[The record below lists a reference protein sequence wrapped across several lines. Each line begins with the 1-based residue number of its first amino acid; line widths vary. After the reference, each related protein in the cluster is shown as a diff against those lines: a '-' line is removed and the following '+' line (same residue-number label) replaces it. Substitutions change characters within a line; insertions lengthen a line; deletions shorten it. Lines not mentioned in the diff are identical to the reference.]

1 MAKQFPAS
9 LVAAATAIAAGETS
23 DDILRNIRV
32 VDATT
37 GEEIIRVISAD
48 AVAGTVT
55 RFDVQ
60 EGNLVREGNAFATVT
75 EERAI
80 RIEWI
85 VPPQADAEPDAG
97 QPATGDPAAQ
107 GEDHA

>member
-1 MAKQFPAS
+1 MAKQFPSA
-9 LVAAATAIAAGETS
+9 LIAAVTAIAAGETS
-23 DDILRNIRV
+23 DDVLRNIRV
-32 VDATT
+32 VDAAT

-55 RFDVQ
+55 RFLVED
-60 EGNLVREGNAFATVT
+60 GNLVREGNAFATVT

-85 VPPQADAEPDAG
+85 VPPEAPVDIEPSG
-97 QPATGDPAAQ
+97 TGDAAAK

>member
-1 MAKQFPAS
+1 MAKQFPAAV
-9 LVAAATAIAAGETS
+9 VAAVTAIAAGETS
-23 DDILRNIRV
+23 DEVLRNIRV
-32 VDATT
+32 VDAAT

-55 RFDVQ
+55 RFLVED
-60 EGNLVREGNAFATVT
+60 GNLVRKDDAFETVT

-85 VPPQADAEPDAG
+85 VPPEAPADVEPSGASD
-97 QPATGDPAAQ
+97 PATQGGDNA
-107 GEDHA
+107 

>member
-1 MAKQFPAS
+1 MAKQIPPA
-9 LVAAATAIAAGETS
+9 LIAAVTAIAAGETS
-23 DDILRNIRV
+23 DDVLRNVRV
-32 VDATT
+32 VDAAT

-55 RFDVQ
+55 RFVVED
-60 EGNLVREGNAFATVT
+60 GNLVREGDAFTTVT

-85 VPPQADAEPDAG
+85 VPPEAPADLEPLG
-97 QPATGDPAAQ
+97 TGDPTAQ
-107 GEDHA
+107 GEGHA

>member
-1 MAKQFPAS
+1 MAKQIPSA
-9 LVAAATAIAAGETS
+9 LMAAATAIAAGETS
-23 DDILRNIRV
+23 DEVLRNIRV
-32 VDATT
+32 VDAAT

-55 RFDVQ
+55 RFLVED
-60 EGNLVREGNAFATVT
+60 GNLVRKDGAFETVT

-85 VPPQADAEPDAG
+85 VPPEAPADVEPSGASD
-97 QPATGDPAAQ
+97 PATQGGDKA
-107 GEDHA
+107 

>member
-1 MAKQFPAS
+1 MAKQFPSA
-9 LVAAATAIAAGETS
+9 LIAAVTAIAAGETS
-23 DDILRNIRV
+23 DDVLRNIRV
-32 VDATT
+32 VDAAT
-37 GEEIIRVISAD
+37 GEEIVRVISAD

-55 RFDVQ
+55 RFVVED
-60 EGNLVREGNAFATVT
+60 GNLVREGNAFATVT

-85 VPPQADAEPDAG
+85 APPEAPADVEPSGA
-97 QPATGDPAAQ
+97 GDPAAK

>member
-1 MAKQFPAS
+1 MAKHSPSA
-9 LVAAATAIAAGETS
+9 LVAAVTAIAAGETS
-23 DDILRNIRV
+23 DEVLRNIRV
-32 VDATT
+32 LDAAT

-55 RFDVQ
+55 RFVVED
-60 EGNLVREGNAFATVT
+60 GNLVREGNAFAIVT

-85 VPPQADAEPDAG
+85 VPPEATVDAEPSIA
-97 QPATGDPAAQ
+97 GDPAAQ
-107 GEDHA
+107 DEGQA

>member
-1 MAKQFPAS
+1 MAKQIPAA
-9 LVAAATAIAAGETS
+9 LVAAVTAIAAGETS
-23 DDILRNIRV
+23 DDVLRNIRV
-32 VDATT
+32 VDAAT

-55 RFDVQ
+55 RFVVED
-60 EGNLVREGNAFATVT
+60 GNLVREENAFATVT

-85 VPPQADAEPDAG
+85 VPPEASVDAEPPVAS
-97 QPATGDPAAQ
+97 DPAAQ